1 MWINEK
7 ITDQNTGIEYVFWA
21 KVFEVG
27 SHYGI
32 GGNGKIS
39 KLSIKRVGSSE
50 LLFNFDRGSDV
61 PLAEEAKTVY
71 AEILRRFN

>member
-7 ITDQNTGIEYVFWA
+7 ITDQNTGIEYIFWA

-39 KLSIKRVGSSE
+39 KLSIKRVSDNK
-50 LLFNFDRGSDV
+50 FVYNFDRGED
-61 PLAEEAKTVY
+61 LALADEAKAVY
-71 AEILRRFN
+71 AEILKRFN